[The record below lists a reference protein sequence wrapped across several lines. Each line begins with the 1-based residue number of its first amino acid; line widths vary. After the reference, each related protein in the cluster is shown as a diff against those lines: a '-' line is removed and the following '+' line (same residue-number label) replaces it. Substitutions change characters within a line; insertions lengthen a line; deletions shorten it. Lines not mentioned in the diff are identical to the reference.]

1 MINHRCGVLTAALI
15 SLALG
20 IGRAGADPALTAAP
34 PVEADARELQA
45 APAASLQPAERRV
58 AGIRVPPGALN
69 VVSMT
74 TDENVLLRERVEALR
89 ARTGNGV
96 VISRL
101 AAVIYRLPGVVPPQR
116 VMGFYAQE
124 LGRELADRSRA
135 PGGEGVRS
143 LPGGQ
148 GFLSITVGID
158 PERPQDSR
166 AVVVRA
172 EGSPAVSRLLK
183 QLTEIVVAVAA
194 APAIDRATAALAPR
208 PPLAPLPVFPDSR
221 PEVVSRLNAGE
232 IQLLIQNLARSNY
245 SDDLRRRLTSLL
257 EEAHAVSLSVYRL
270 PRQVPGQDVIAFYST
285 QLARIGAKE
294 KIRDTMDPN
303 RPLLVY
309 ELADDGGIL
318 MVRAYPQQTPL
329 REFSRHI
336 IPSPFSTVISLLR
349 VEGATE
355 LHPVPPPVRPS
366 PPADSPAARP

>member
-1 MINHRCGVLTAALI
+1 MLI
-15 SLALG
+15 SLAVG
-20 IGRAGADPALTAAP
+20 SGRAGAEAALTAPTAA
-34 PVEADARELQA
+34 EADARELRA
-45 APAASLQPAERRV
+45 APGLTLQPAERRF
-58 AGIRVPPGALN
+58 AGIRVPPDALN

-74 TDENVLLRERVEALR
+74 TDENLLLRERVEALR
-89 ARTGNGV
+89 ARAGSGLL
-96 VISRL
+96 ISRL
-101 AAVIYRLPGVVPPQR
+101 AAVIYRLPGVVPSQR
-116 VMGFYAQE
+116 VMAFYAQE
-124 LGRELADRSRA
+124 LGRELAEKGRA

-166 AVVVRA
+166 VVVVRA

-183 QLTEIVVAVAA
+183 QLTEIVVAVS
-194 APAIDRATAALAPR
+194 PAIDRTPGAFAPR
-208 PPLAPLPVFPDSR
+208 PALAPLPVFPNSR

-270 PRQVPGQDVIAFYST
+270 PHQVPGQDVVTFYST

-294 KIRDTMDPN
+294 KIRDTLDPN

-309 ELADDGGIL
+309 ELADEGGIL

-329 REFSRHI
+329 REFSRRI

-355 LHPVPPPVRPS
+355 LHPVAPPLRPA
-366 PPADSPAARP
+366 PPADAPAARP